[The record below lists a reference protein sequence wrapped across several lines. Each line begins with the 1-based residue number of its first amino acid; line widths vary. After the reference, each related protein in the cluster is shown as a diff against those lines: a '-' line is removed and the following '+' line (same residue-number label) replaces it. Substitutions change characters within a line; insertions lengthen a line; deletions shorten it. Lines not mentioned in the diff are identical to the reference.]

1 MAKGEKV
8 AGNRQK
14 ENFMATSMI
23 LKQGCFEGLN
33 QQITNEMQASLQYTA
48 IASYFDSEGLP
59 ALAAHFTRQSD
70 EERMH
75 AMKFVKYLHDAGSRP
90 IFKGIPDVRNDFT
103 SASDAVQ
110 TALDSELKVTQQIN
124 DLVATAHQQ
133 NDYMTHTFLQWF
145 VTEQLEEVSSMSTL
159 LQVIKHAGPS
169 LLLVEDYVRRN
180 AQAEAAEGGEEE

>member
-1 MAKGEKV
+1 MAKIMH
-8 AGNRQK
+8 NS
-14 ENFMATSMI
+14 SMI

-33 QQITNEMQASLQYTA
+33 QQITNELQASLQYTA

-75 AMKFVKYLHDAGSRP
+75 AMKFVKYLSDAGSRP
-90 IFKGIPDVRNDFT
+90 IFKGIPDVRNDFG
-103 SASDAVQ
+103 SASEAVQ
-110 TALDSELKVTQQIN
+110 CALDHELKVTQQIN
-124 DLVATAHQQ
+124 DLVGTASQL

-159 LQVIKHAGPS
+159 LQIIKHAGPS
-169 LLLVEDYVRRN
+169 LLLVEDYVRR
-180 AQAEAAEGGEEE
+180 QSEAAGAEDNEGE